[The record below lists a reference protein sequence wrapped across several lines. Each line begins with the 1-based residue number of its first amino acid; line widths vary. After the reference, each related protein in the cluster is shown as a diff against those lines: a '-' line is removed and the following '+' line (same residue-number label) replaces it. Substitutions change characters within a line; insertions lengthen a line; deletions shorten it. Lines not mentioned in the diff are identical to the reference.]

1 MMLKGQLHWL
11 ATLLGDSRSVV
22 LFHFSGICHGLQ
34 ITSLFTIWKLRCKY
48 VFFDEV
54 SLVHSFCHSWRKELC
69 MQLIKDAKEFNA
81 LAYFEFIAAL
91 VAVMKRIWESLN
103 IPLCFWFDFFQ
114 RSCKFF
120 DYNI

>member
-1 MMLKGQLHWL
+1 
-11 ATLLGDSRSVV
+11 
-22 LFHFSGICHGLQ
+22 
-34 ITSLFTIWKLRCKY
+34 
-48 VFFDEV
+48 
-54 SLVHSFCHSWRKELC
+54 

-120 DYNI
+120 DYNYMTYFAQKTTNATKIDF